1 MSGDEINLMMGL
13 SIRQIGVSLLVK
25 TAPSL
30 PIVIQLNTFVGP
42 ALRTIDVVVVV
53 VVAVGGACGPR
64 SDWSSFFFVRGR
76 RLRIIRM

>member
-1 MSGDEINLMMGL
+1 MSGDEINLMIGL

-30 PIVIQLNTFVGP
+30 PIVIQLNAFVGP
-42 ALRTIDVVVVV
+42 ALQAIDVV

-64 SDWSSFFFVRGR
+64 SDWSSFFS
-76 RLRIIRM
+76 